1 MLTIHNLLCKYDF
14 NKGMCLRGAK
24 IFLLN
29 KQWHGGHMWNKEG
42 LILYQTLMQRR
53 QGGSDP
59 ISDPHAKKTL
69 MIHLM

>member
-42 LILYQTLMQRR
+42 LILYQILMRR
-53 QGGSDP
+53 RPS
-59 ISDPHAKKTL
+59 
-69 MIHLM
+69 